1 MINTVFVKCNTQYGC
16 ITVLLQ
22 RQFISNHLDL
32 YPRSPQSI
40 FSDLR
45 LYLITSCYF
54 WPDLSWIK
62 KNGVYTIIMIQHQ
75 ILLGLTND
83 CHFIGWQE
91 AHRPSHALCE
101 TLYSLKS
108 RSTPNYSPTIA
119 NISSP
124 SPWTQK
130 LTFGSLGMYQYI
142 LTMYIHVKIQ
152 E

>member
-1 MINTVFVKCNTQYGC
+1 MAASQSCY
-16 ITVLLQ
+16 
-22 RQFISNHLDL
+22 RSSL
-32 YPRSPQSI
+32 YPITLIYIKSPQSI

-45 LYLITSCYF
+45 LYQITSCYF

-130 LTFGSLGMYQYI
+130 LTFGSLGMYRLYFD
-142 LTMYIHVKIQ
+142 HVHTCENSGVIKDFW
-152 E
+152 

>member
-1 MINTVFVKCNTQYGC
+1 MFVTCNTHNMAASKSCY
-16 ITVLLQ
+16 
-22 RQFISNHLDL
+22 RSSL
-32 YPRSPQSI
+32 YPITSIYIKSPQSI

-45 LYLITSCYF
+45 LYPITSCYF

-62 KNGVYTIIMIQHQ
+62 KNGEYNYNDSTSN
-75 ILLGLTND
+75 LNYGLTND

-91 AHRPSHALCE
+91 AHGPSHALCE
-101 TLYSLKS
+101 TLYPLKS
-108 RSTPNYSPTIA
+108 RSAPNYSPTLA

-130 LTFGSLGMYQYI
+130 LTFGSLGMYRYI
-142 LTMYIHVKIQ
+142 LTMYIHVEIQ